1 MKTRNWLHGLLAS
14 AALVTAGMTMA
25 ADKPNILIIMG
36 DDIGISN
43 ISKYSHGVM
52 GYQTPSIDR
61 IANEG
66 VMFTDFYGEQS
77 CTAGRSAMISG
88 QHPVRTGLIAMS
100 SYPPRMVLMS
110 SSATSTTSMPKKCR
124 KTRTGPRTR
133 SSTS

>member
-61 IANEG
+61 IANEWPTCL
-66 VMFTDFYGEQS
+66 TDG
-77 CTAGRSAMISG
+77 G
-88 QHPVRTGLIAMS
+88 
-100 SYPPRMVLMS
+100 
-110 SSATSTTSMPKKCR
+110 
-124 KTRTGPRTR
+124 
-133 SSTS
+133 